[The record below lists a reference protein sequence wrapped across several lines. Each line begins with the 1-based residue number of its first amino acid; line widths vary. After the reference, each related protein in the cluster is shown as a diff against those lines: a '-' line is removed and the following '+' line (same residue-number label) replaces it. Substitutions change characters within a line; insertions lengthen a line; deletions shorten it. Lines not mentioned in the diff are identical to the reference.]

1 MFTDIVG
8 YTALIGTD
16 EDRALAVLRKKQ
28 DLPVKIGIHEGEMV
42 FTGDDVLGDVV
53 IIASGLLSVASL
65 LH

>member
-8 YTALIGTD
+8 YTALMGTD

-42 FTGDDVLGDVV
+42 FTGDDVLGDGVN
-53 IIASGLLSVASL
+53 IASGLLSVASL